1 MQLDDNQRQ
10 ALRQLARQAVGRVS
24 ERAHFVLMRNQGMTQ
39 EQIAQAMD
47 YSVRTVQRWLN
58 RYDQHGLDGLEDAPK
73 PGRAKIAPHLNDIIE
88 TQAGQPPSVY
98 GYLQTVWTVALLA
111 LHLLERFGVKV
122 SPSTVRNAL
131 HRMRFSWHRPKLTP
145 ARKHD
150 PDRAIK
156 EARLVEV
163 LQWPASAA
171 TIIAADECDVH
182 LLAVLRAMRHV
193 PVGWQRIGEQLRL
206 PTPGHNQR
214 RSVFG
219 GLNLRTGQWHYLLA
233 DHKRTADFMAF
244 LTVLLQAYTTGSIFV
259 IVDNA
264 TIHSSQTLMIWLAQQ
279 PRLQL
284 VYLPTYSGHR
294 LNPVEK
300 VWWQLKRFI
309 AANRNFSSL
318 AQLDAA
324 IHRCLRSFTPA
335 ALLAL
340 TNCDVSRKAQA
351 ALLAI

>member
-1 MQLDDNQRQ
+1 MPLDDNQRQ

-24 ERAHFVLMRNQGMTQ
+24 ERAHFVLMRDQEMTQ
-39 EQIAQAMD
+39 AQIAQTMN
-47 YSVRTVQRWLN
+47 YSMRTVQRWLN
-58 RYDQHGLDGLEDAPK
+58 RYDQYGLDGLEDAPK
-73 PGRAKIAPHLNDIIE
+73 LGRAKIAPHLNDIIE

-98 GYLQTVWTVALLA
+98 GYLQTVWTVALLT
-111 LHLLERFGVKV
+111 LHLAERFGIKV
-122 SPSTVRNAL
+122 SPSTVRNVL
-131 HRMRFSWHRPKLTP
+131 HQMRFSWHRPKLTP

-156 EARLVEV
+156 QARLAEV
-163 LQWPASAA
+163 LHAPASAA

-182 LLAVLRAMRHV
+182 LLAVLRAM
-193 PVGWQRIGEQLRL
+193 WQRIGEQLRL

-219 GLNLRTGQWHYLLA
+219 GLNLRTGQWHYRLA
-233 DHKRTADFMAF
+233 DHKRTPDFIAF
-244 LTVLLQAYTTGSIFV
+244 LTVLLQAYTTGTIFV

-264 TIHSSQTLMIWLAQQ
+264 TIHSSQTLMTWLTQR

-284 VYLPTYSGHR
+284 VYLPTYCGHR

-309 AANRNFSSL
+309 AANRNFTSL

-335 ALLAL
+335 SLLAL
-340 TNCDVSRKAQA
+340 TNCDVNRKAQA
-351 ALLAI
+351 ALRVV